1 MNELENQN
9 GAEQIGYDG
18 EKGAKGAEQSQ
29 TYNGSATSEK
39 KSSKGWLKWLII
51 AGIILAVFAIFA
63 VPVYNKLTLKDE
75 DVNAAWAQVQ
85 NQYQRRADLIPN
97 FVETVKGYA
106 SHERGT
112 LEGVIEAR
120 AKATSVKIDAN
131 DIANNPEAFTQFN
144 NAQGELSSALSRL
157 MLVVERYPELKANSN
172 FTDLQNQLEGTEN
185 RIAVARKDY
194 IAVVQ
199 EYNKMI
205 RVFPTNIIA
214 KLVGKGG
221 AKPVF
226 NAGEANQ
233 NAPKVSF

>member
-1 MNELENQN
+1 
-9 GAEQIGYDG
+9 
-18 EKGAKGAEQSQ
+18 
-29 TYNGSATSEK
+29 
-39 KSSKGWLKWLII
+39 
-51 AGIILAVFAIFA
+51 
-63 VPVYNKLTLKDE
+63 
-75 DVNAAWAQVQ
+75 
-85 NQYQRRADLIPN
+85 
-97 FVETVKGYA
+97 
-106 SHERGT
+106 
-112 LEGVIEAR
+112 
-120 AKATSVKIDAN
+120 
-131 DIANNPEAFTQFN
+131 
-144 NAQGELSSALSRL
+144 

-226 NAGEANQ
+226 DAGAANQ
-233 NAPKVSF
+233 SAPKVSF